1 MVQKQQDKLLSQYR
15 KGFIMENTAVAKPGL
30 NVNIIFTLDIEK
42 ETADVRGAIIYDIN
56 GKDVTLSQTNP
67 PVMEKHIGKDISVT
81 YLIKGKNDA
90 SRYGFKGKV
99 VNIIKDYN
107 VSSSKTVSAILV
119 ERDTG
124 SITYDLR
131 MHYRVKPKSNDA
143 SIAIYLG
150 NEKVTL
156 MDISIGGVRFCHKKD
171 CPVEPGNIIK
181 VFLFIDGHRFPLDT
195 RVVSSWLP
203 SNAGRQPDLEHVR
216 LQFLNMDK
224 KCSRLLNGKILAIQR
239 EILSKQ

>member
-1 MVQKQQDKLLSQYR
+1 
-15 KGFIMENTAVAKPGL
+15 MENTAVAKPGL

-42 ETADVRGAIIYDIN
+42 ETADVRGAIIYDIT
-56 GKDVTLSQTNP
+56 GRDVILSQTNP
-67 PVMEKHIGKDISVT
+67 PITERHIGKDISVT
-81 YLIKGKNDA
+81 YLIKEKSDA
-90 SRYGFKGKV
+90 ARYGFHGKI

-107 VSSSKTVSAILV
+107 LSSSKTVSAILV
-119 ERDTG
+119 ERDTA

-131 MHYRVKPKSNDA
+131 MHYRVRPKSNDA
-143 SIAIYLG
+143 SIAVYLG

-156 MDISIGGVRFCHKKD
+156 IDISIGGARFCHKKD
-171 CPVEPGNIIK
+171 CPVETGKIIK
-181 VFLFIDGHRFPLDT
+181 VFLFIDGHRFPLDA
-195 RVVSSWLP
+195 RVASSWLP
-203 SNAGRQPDLEHVR
+203 SNAGRQPDLEHLR